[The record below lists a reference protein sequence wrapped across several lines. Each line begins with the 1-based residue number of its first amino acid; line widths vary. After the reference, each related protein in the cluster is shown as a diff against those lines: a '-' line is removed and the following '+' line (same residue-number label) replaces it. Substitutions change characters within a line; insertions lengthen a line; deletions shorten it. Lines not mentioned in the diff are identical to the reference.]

1 MNLFLSIEIK
11 KWFDNENDISNDD
24 LRMAAKEITEGIYEA
39 NLGGHLY
46 KKRISNSSS
55 KGKSAGSRLIIAYK
69 KGSDLFFMYA
79 FNKNERSTITD
90 KERMALKA
98 RAKIYFGM
106 GEKEIEKAI
115 SAKVFYRLEKER

>member
-11 KWFDNENDISNDD
+11 KWFDNENDISNEN
-24 LRMAAKEITEGIYEA
+24 LRNAAKEITEGIYEA

-69 KGSDLFFMYA
+69 KGSDIFFMYA
-79 FNKNERSTITD
+79 FNKNERSTITN

-98 RAKIYFGM
+98 RAKFILEWVKKKLKTPFPPKYFTG
-106 GEKEIEKAI
+106 
-115 SAKVFYRLEKER
+115 

>member
-11 KWFDNENDISNDD
+11 KWFDKEKDISNDD
-24 LRMAAKEITEGIYEA
+24 LRTAAKEITEGTYEA

-69 KGSDLFFMYA
+69 IGIDLFLQKQFA
-79 FNKNERSTITD
+79 
-90 KERMALKA
+90 
-98 RAKIYFGM
+98 
-106 GEKEIEKAI
+106 
-115 SAKVFYRLEKER
+115 

>member
-1 MNLFLSIEIK
+1 MNLLLSIETK
-11 KWFDNENDISNDD
+11 KWFDSEKDISNDD
-24 LRMAAKEITEGIYEA
+24 LKTAAKEITEGIYEA
-39 NLGGHLY
+39 NLGGYLY

-79 FNKNERSTITD
+79 FNKNERFSITD
-90 KERMALKA
+90 KDKMALKA

-106 GEKEIEKAI
+106 EKKEIEKAI
-115 SAKVFYRLEKER
+115 SAKIFYRLER